1 MILRLLQSTKIEDLD
16 EVVEFQEEMTRID
29 GKETREQKGDS
40 AQSDSLAISLPLT
53 PGHRNITDGPSI
65 LLH

>member
-1 MILRLLQSTKIEDLD
+1 MRLLQSTKIEDLE
-16 EVVEFQEEMTRID
+16 EVVEFQEELTRID
-29 GKETREQKGDS
+29 GKETRKQKGDS

>member
-1 MILRLLQSTKIEDLD
+1 MRLLQSTKIEVLD
-16 EVVEFQEEMTRID
+16 EVVELLEELTLMD
-29 GKETREQKGDS
+29 GKETRKQKGDS